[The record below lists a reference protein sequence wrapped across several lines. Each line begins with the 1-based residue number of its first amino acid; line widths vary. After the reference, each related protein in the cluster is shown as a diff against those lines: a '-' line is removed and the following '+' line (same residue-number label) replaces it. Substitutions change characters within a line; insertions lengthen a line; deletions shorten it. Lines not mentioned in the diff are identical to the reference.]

1 MFYYTLYFSNHIT
14 NGIHVITTIFKSQS
28 EKCLLKFSTTP
39 KKMYLKKLPS
49 EIVLA
54 GRVINK

>member
-1 MFYYTLYFSNHIT
+1 MFSYKLSFSNHIT
-14 NGIHVITTIFKSQS
+14 NRNHVVTTIFKSQS
-28 EKCLLKFSTTP
+28 EKGMLKFSTLP
-39 KKMYLKKLPS
+39 KEIPKKLPS